1 MILNETSDIYDEFG
15 MINQG
20 VKGFFFLT
28 EKSIENLDISKKV
41 Y

>member
-20 VKGFFFLT
+20 VKGFFLT